1 MIKINKDRLA
11 IEDYENEFFF
21 KKKNKSLNVSFNRIA
36 FIFFAFLFVCLIYS
50 IKVIYLGSLESE
62 FNIEKKNFLKKNY
75 RADIIDRNGDFLVKT
90 VNTVNI
96 GINPKLIIDKQK
108 LLINLQIIFPDK
120 DFKKI
125 NEKISKKNFFYL
137 EKKVSQEKY
146 ERLRMLGDKSIISEE
161 KITRV
166 YVQENLFSH
175 ILGQI
180 DDSNNGISGIEK
192 FFDQDL
198 KTRKEPLKLTVD
210 TNIQFLIREQLLKF
224 QEIFKSQGSAAIL
237 MDVNN
242 GDIISMVSLPDFNLN
257 KRQDI
262 KDLRFINRATKGV
275 YELGSVFKT
284 FTLAAGI
291 NEKEIEPDTL
301 FENLP
306 KNLTCAGRPIRE
318 YDDEIPSDLTA
329 EEILIRSGNIGS
341 VRIAQK
347 IGIEKFKLFLKKIG
361 ILDKIEFDIE
371 EVGEPLSFKW
381 GKCKLATS
389 SFGHGITT
397 TPLQLAKG
405 YSIITNGGYDIK
417 PSLIKQNE
425 SKKFTKN
432 KILNEGVSDKINPIL
447 RKVVSTK
454 IGTAGFANIEGYQ
467 VGGKTGTA
475 QKIVGGKYSNSK
487 INTFASVFPTSKPMY
502 VLIVLLDEPK
512 PNKEYIYNYRDGSG
526 VQFKGTAFNTAGWT
540 SVEVAGKI
548 IEKIGPILATKYIK
562 IN

>member
-1 MIKINKDRLA
+1 MIKMNKERLT

-21 KKKNKSLNVSFNRIA
+21 QKKNKSLNVSFNRIA

-90 VNTVNI
+90 VNTINI

-125 NEKISKKNFFYL
+125 DKKISKKKFFYL

-146 ERLRMLGDKSIISEE
+146 ERLRMLGDKSIIPEE

-284 FTLAAGI
+284 FTFAAGI

-454 IGTAGFANIEGYQ
+454 IGTAGFANIKGYQ

-526 VQFKGTAFNTAGWT
+526 WQYKGTAYNTAGWT

>member
-1 MIKINKDRLA
+1 MNKERLI

-62 FNIEKKNFLKKNY
+62 LNVEKKNILKKNY

-90 VNTVNI
+90 VNTINI

-125 NEKISKKNFFYL
+125 NKKISKKNFFYL

-146 ERLRMLGDKSIISEE
+146 ERLRMLGDKSIIPEE

-329 EEILIRSGNIGS
+329 
-341 VRIAQK
+341 
-347 IGIEKFKLFLKKIG
+347 
-361 ILDKIEFDIE
+361 
-371 EVGEPLSFKW
+371 
-381 GKCKLATS
+381 
-389 SFGHGITT
+389 
-397 TPLQLAKG
+397 
-405 YSIITNGGYDIK
+405 
-417 PSLIKQNE
+417 
-425 SKKFTKN
+425 
-432 KILNEGVSDKINPIL
+432 
-447 RKVVSTK
+447 
-454 IGTAGFANIEGYQ
+454 
-467 VGGKTGTA
+467 
-475 QKIVGGKYSNSK
+475 
-487 INTFASVFPTSKPMY
+487 
-502 VLIVLLDEPK
+502 
-512 PNKEYIYNYRDGSG
+512 
-526 VQFKGTAFNTAGWT
+526 
-540 SVEVAGKI
+540 
-548 IEKIGPILATKYIK
+548 
-562 IN
+562 